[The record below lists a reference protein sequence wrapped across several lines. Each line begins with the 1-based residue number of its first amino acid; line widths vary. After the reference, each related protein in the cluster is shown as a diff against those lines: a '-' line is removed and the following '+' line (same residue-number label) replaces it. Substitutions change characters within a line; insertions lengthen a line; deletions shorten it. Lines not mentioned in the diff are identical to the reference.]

1 MDADRVE
8 QFLPQKFGQLLGS
21 VDSVHEDD
29 HLAEGQGIEEMG
41 KFFKFF
47 ILHSTIVTSLI

>member
-29 HLAEGQGIEEMG
+29 HLVEGQGIEEMG